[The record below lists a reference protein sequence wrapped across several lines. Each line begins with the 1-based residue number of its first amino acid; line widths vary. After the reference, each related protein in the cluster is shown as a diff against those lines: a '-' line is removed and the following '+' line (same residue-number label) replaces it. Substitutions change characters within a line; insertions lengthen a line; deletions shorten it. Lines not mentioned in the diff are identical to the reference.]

1 MKKVSFPAIVTKQGE
16 QFEVDF
22 PDLPDAVTKRDS
34 LDQAIADS
42 HLAVAL
48 VVNDLLTHFEDVPD
62 ATPLE
67 EVQTANPAGDVR
79 LITVDLDQ
87 Y

>member
-1 MKKVSFPAIVTKQGE
+1 MKKVSFPAIVTKQGN
-16 QFEVDF
+16 QVQVDF
-22 PDLPDAVTKRDS
+22 PDLPDAVTKRGS

-42 HLAVAL
+42 RLAVAL
-48 VVNDLLTHFEDVPD
+48 VVNDLVTHFEDVPD

-67 EVQTANPAGDVR
+67 KVQATHPTGDVR

>member
-1 MKKVSFPAIVTKQGE
+1 MKKVSFPAIVTHQGDQVQVE
-16 QFEVDF
+16 F
-22 PDLPDAVTKRDS
+22 PDLPDAITKRDS
-34 LDQAIADS
+34 LATAISDS
-42 HLAVAL
+42 RLAVAL
-48 VVNDLLTHFEDVPD
+48 VVNDLLTHFEKVPA

-67 EVQTANPAGDVR
+67 EVQAANPAADVR